1 MQPKRDL
8 QSAPLARLATL
19 LAVPLAA
26 GWLASGSCQT
36 SYCSEEDCNPCVE
49 RCKCTVQA
57 CSGSA
62 ALEHYDVV
70 ETVRGDGTLER
81 RYHVLRGPSLE
92 RTFGFE
98 PQALGTAADLE
109 RLARA
114 MLDYEHDLF
123 GGSARF
129 AHASVEVFS
138 TAGVVLL
145 HPESAP
151 VSAGARSPSGS
162 LGTVCC
168 LFDRRGVLLEIEHVL
183 AAAR

>member
-1 MQPKRDL
+1 MHARPN
-8 QSAPLARLATL
+8 PLSSLRARLASL
-19 LAVPLAA
+19 VLVPLAA
-26 GWLASGSCQT
+26 GGLTSGTCQT
-36 SYCSEEDCNPCVE
+36 SYCSEEGCNPCVE

-57 CSGSA
+57 CSGTA

-70 ETVRGDGTLER
+70 ETVRTDGAIER
-81 RYHVLRGPSLE
+81 RYRVLRGPSLA
-92 RTFGFE
+92 RTFGLE
-98 PQALGTAADLE
+98 PGAPIAAADLE

-114 MLDYEHDLF
+114 TLDYERDLF
-123 GGSARF
+123 GGSASF

-151 VSAGARSPSGS
+151 QSVGARSSSGS
-162 LGTVCC
+162 GGTVCC
-168 LFDRRGVLLEIEHVL
+168 LFDRHGALLEIEHVV